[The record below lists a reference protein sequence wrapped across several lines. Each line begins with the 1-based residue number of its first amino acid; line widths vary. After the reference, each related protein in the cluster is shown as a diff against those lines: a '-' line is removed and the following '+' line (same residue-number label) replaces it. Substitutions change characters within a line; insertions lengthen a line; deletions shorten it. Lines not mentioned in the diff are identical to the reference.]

1 MKEMLIVETI
11 AKIRRAYHRDKKPLR
26 QIAREMNL
34 SRNTVRKIIR
44 SDVTELRY
52 ERKVQPRPKLEPYK
66 DQLIQ
71 ALEEDQKKP
80 PKQQR
85 TALLLFEMLQREG
98 FAGGYDTVRRF
109 VKKWR
114 EQDTGTKAFI
124 PLVFAPGEAFQFDWS
139 YEQVEL
145 GGVNV
150 KIKLAHFRLCHSR
163 APFCVAYMRE
173 TLEMVLDAHVR
184 AFQFFGGSCRKGIYD
199 NLKTVVNKVLMGKER
214 VFNRRFQT
222 LASHYLFEP
231 VACTP
236 AAGWEKGQ
244 VERQVGVIR
253 QRLFG
258 KRRKFADLD
267 ELNQW
272 LRDECKALATRQKHP
287 DYPGQTVAEVAEKE
301 RETLVHV
308 PVAFDAYQ
316 ESTARVTPT
325 SLVSFDRNRYSVEA
339 TCASKIVT
347 VRAYADRISFHH
359 DGKLIGLH
367 RRQYGR
373 DRTIYTPWHYLDVL
387 KQKPGALRNGAPFR
401 NWDLPQALQKARE
414 RLSQTTDGDRQFV
427 GILAVI
433 PRYGI
438 NAVEQA
444 CKEALLSRTISR
456 DLVLNILSRATETKT
471 TTDYQ
476 APAHLPQLSL
486 FPKADCQR
494 YNRLLSGGR
503 HAS

>member
-1 MKEMLIVETI
+1 MLIVETI
-11 AKIRRAYHRDKKPLR
+11 AKIRRAHFRDKKPLR

-44 SDVTELRY
+44 SEVTEQHY
-52 ERKVQPRPKLEPYK
+52 ERKIQPRPKLEPFK
-66 DQLIQ
+66 EKLTQ

-80 PKQQR
+80 PKHRR
-85 TALLLFEMLQREG
+85 TALLLFEMLQHEG

-114 EQDTGTKAFI
+114 GQDTVTKAFI

-139 YEQVEL
+139 YEQIEL

-150 KIKLAHFRLCHSR
+150 KIKLAHFRLSHSR

-173 TLEMVLDAHVR
+173 TLEMVLDAHVQ
-184 AFQFFGGSCRKGIYD
+184 AFQFYGGSCRKGIYD
-199 NLKTVVNKVLMGKER
+199 NLKTVVSKVLVGKER

-258 KRRKFADLD
+258 KRRKFTDLD

-272 LRDECKALATRQKHP
+272 LRDECKVMAARQKHP
-287 DYPGQTVAEVAEKE
+287 DYSEQTVAEIAEKE
-301 RETLVHV
+301 RESLVQV
-308 PVAFDAYQ
+308 SVAFDAYQ

-339 TCASKIVT
+339 ACAGKIVT
-347 VRAYADRISFHH
+347 IRAYADRISLHLN
-359 DGKLIGLH
+359 GKLVGLH

-373 DRTIYTPWHYLDVL
+373 DRTIYTPWHYLNVL
-387 KQKPGALRNGAPFR
+387 KQKPGALRNGAPFQG
-401 NWDLPQALQKARE
+401 WDLPQTLQKVRE
-414 RLSQTTDGDRQFV
+414 RLGQTDDGDKQFV

-438 NAVEQA
+438 GAVEQA
-444 CKEALLSRTISR
+444 CKEALLARTVSR
-456 DLVLNILSRATETKT
+456 DLVLNILSRANEPKP

-476 APAHLPQLSL
+476 APDHLPQLSL
-486 FPKADCQR
+486 FPTADCDR

>member
-1 MKEMLIVETI
+1 METI
-11 AKIRRAYHRDKKPLR
+11 AKIRRAYHRDKKSLR
-26 QIAREMNL
+26 QIARDFNL
-34 SRNTVRKIIR
+34 ARNTVRKIIR
-44 SDVTELRY
+44 SDVTELHY
-52 ERKVQPRPKLEPYK
+52 ERKVQPRPKLEPFQ
-66 DQLIQ
+66 DRLTA

-80 PKQQR
+80 PKQRR

-109 VKKWR
+109 VKGWR

-139 YEQVEL
+139 YEQIEL

-150 KIKLAHFRLCHSR
+150 RIKLAHFRLCHSR

-173 TLEMVLDAHVR
+173 TLEMVLDAHVQ
-184 AFQFFGGSCRKGIYD
+184 AFSFYGGACRKGIYD
-199 NLKTVVNKVLMGKER
+199 NLKTVVSKVLMGKER

-253 QRLFG
+253 QKLFG

-272 LRDECKALATRQKHP
+272 LRDECKALAAQQKHP
-287 DYPGQTVAEVAEKE
+287 DHPGQTVAEVAEKE
-301 RETLVHV
+301 RESLVHI
-308 PVAFDAYQ
+308 PVVFHAYQ

-325 SLVSFDRNRYSVEA
+325 CLVSFDRNRYSVEA
-339 TCASKIVT
+339 SCTGKIVT
-347 VRAYADRISFHH
+347 VRAYADRLSFHH
-359 DGKLIGLH
+359 GGKLIGLH

-373 DRTIYTPWHYLDVL
+373 DRTIYTPWHYLNVL

-401 NWDLPQALQKARE
+401 DWELPQPLQEARE
-414 RLSQTTDGDRQFV
+414 RLGQTDDGDKQFV
-427 GILAVI
+427 GILAAI
-433 PRYGI
+433 PRYGFG
-438 NAVEQA
+438 AVEQA

-456 DLVLNILSRATETKT
+456 DLVLNILSRATEPKT
-471 TTDYQ
+471 TTGYQ
-476 APAHLPQLSL
+476 ASDTLPQLSL
-486 FPKADCQR
+486 VPTADCHR

>member
-1 MKEMLIVETI
+1 MLIVETI
-11 AKIRRAYHRDKKPLR
+11 AKIRRAHFRDKKSLR

-44 SDVTELRY
+44 SEVTELHY
-52 ERKVQPRPKLEPYK
+52 ERKVQPRPKLEPFK
-66 DQLIQ
+66 EQLIQ
-71 ALEEDQKKP
+71 SLEEDQKKP
-80 PKQQR
+80 PKHRR

-98 FAGGYDTVRRF
+98 FSGGYDTVRRF

-114 EQDTGTKAFI
+114 DQDTGTKAFI
-124 PLVFAPGEAFQFDWS
+124 PLIFAPGEAFQFDWS
-139 YEQVEL
+139 YEQIEL

-150 KIKLAHFRLCHSR
+150 KIKLAHFRLSHSR

-173 TLEMVLDAHVR
+173 TLEMVLDAHVQ
-184 AFQFFGGSCRKGIYD
+184 AFQFYGGSCRKGIYD
-199 NLKTVVNKVLMGKER
+199 NLKTVVSKVLVGKER
-214 VFNRRFQT
+214 IFNRRFQT

-258 KRRKFADLD
+258 KRRKFADPD

-272 LRDECKALATRQKHP
+272 LQDECRALAARQKHP
-287 DYPGQTVAEVAEKE
+287 DYPEQTVAEVAQKE
-301 RETLVHV
+301 RESLVHV

-339 TCASKIVT
+339 SSVSKIVT
-347 VRAYADRISFHH
+347 IRAYADRISLHFE
-359 DGKLIGLH
+359 GKLIGLH

-401 NWDLPQALQKARE
+401 NWELPQELQKTKDQ
-414 RLSQTTDGDRQFV
+414 LSQRSDGDRQFV

-438 NAVEQA
+438 GAIEQA

-456 DLVLNILSRATETKT
+456 DLVLNILSRAHDPKPP
-471 TTDYQ
+471 TDYQ
-476 APAHLPQLSL
+476 APENLPQLSL

-503 HAS
+503 NAS

>member
-1 MKEMLIVETI
+1 METI
-11 AKIRRAYHRDKKPLR
+11 AKIRRAHFSDKKPLR

-44 SDVTELRY
+44 SEATELHY
-52 ERKVQPRPKLEPYK
+52 ERKIQTRPKLEPFK
-66 DQLIQ
+66 EQLIQ
-71 ALEEDQKKP
+71 SLEEDQKKP
-80 PKQQR
+80 PKYRR

-98 FAGGYDTVRRF
+98 FSGGYDTVRRF
-109 VKKWR
+109 VKRWR

-139 YEQVEL
+139 YEQIEL
-145 GGVNV
+145 DGVNV
-150 KIKLAHFRLCHSR
+150 KIKLAHFRLSHSR

-173 TLEMVLDAHVR
+173 TLEMVLDAHVQ
-184 AFQFFGGSCRKGIYD
+184 AFQFYGGSCRKGIYD
-199 NLKTVVNKVLMGKER
+199 NLKTVVSKVLVGKER
-214 VFNRRFQT
+214 IFNRRFQT

-253 QRLFG
+253 QCLFG
-258 KRRKFADLD
+258 KRRMFADLD

-272 LRDECKALATRQKHP
+272 LQDECRVLAARQKHP
-287 DYPGQTVAEVAEKE
+287 DYPEQTVAEVAQME
-301 RETLVHV
+301 RESLVPV

-316 ESTARVTPT
+316 ENTARVTPT
-325 SLVSFDRNRYSVEA
+325 SLVSFDRNRYSVQ
-339 TCASKIVT
+339 ASSAGKIVT
-347 VRAYADRISFHH
+347 VRAYANRISFHH
-359 DGKLIGLH
+359 GGKLIGLH

-373 DRTIYTPWHYLDVL
+373 DRTTYTPWHYLDVL
-387 KQKPGALRNGAPFR
+387 KRKPGALRNGAPFQ
-401 NWDLPQALQKARE
+401 NWELPQALQKTKE
-414 RLSQTTDGDRQFV
+414 QLSRRSDGDRQFV

-438 NAVEQA
+438 GAVEQA

-456 DLVLNILSRATETKT
+456 DLVLNILSRANEPQT
-471 TTDYQ
+471 TTDFQ
-476 APAHLPQLSL
+476 APDHLPQLSL
-486 FPKADCQR
+486 FPTVDCQR

-503 HAS
+503 NAS